1 MEMSMRPAV
10 LSLVLTIG
18 ILVAGSASSQPQLLK
33 VWPDGVPGAV
43 HHPQYTEE
51 TIKIETGAER
61 ILRIV
66 DPTIAVYFPTKVK
79 ANGTAV
85 VVCPG
90 GGYIRLAM
98 DHEGTQI
105 ASWLNDAGITCIL
118 LKYRV
123 PSDSAMVDKKVGP
136 LQDVQE
142 AIRIT
147 RRNAT
152 AWHLDPHRIGVMG
165 FSAGGHLAASAST
178 RFAEKVYACDT
189 TSARPDFSILMYPV
203 ISMQAGV
210 THNGSRRNLLGNDPD
225 QELVNRFSNELR
237 VTPETPIAFLVHSTD
252 DGVVVLENSLRYIQ
266 ALQKNNI
273 PAEMHIFERGGHG
286 YGLATARTTTEHGWP
301 ALCLAW
307 LRMHGLL

>member
-1 MEMSMRPAV
+1 MRPAV
-10 LSLVLTIG
+10 LFLVLANFF
-18 ILVAGSASSQPQLLK
+18 AGSAYSQPQLLK
-33 VWPDGVPGAV
+33 VWPEGVPGAV

-61 ILRIV
+61 TLRIA
-66 DPTIAVYFPTKVK
+66 DPTIAVYIPEKTK

-105 ASWLNDAGITCIL
+105 AAWLNDAGITCIL

-123 PSDSAMVDKKVGP
+123 PSDSAMVDKTVGP

-147 RRNAT
+147 RRHAS

-178 RFAEKVYACDT
+178 RFAEKVYASDT

-203 ISMQAGV
+203 ISMQTGV

-225 QELVNRFSNELR
+225 QQLVDRSSNELR
-237 VTPETPIAFLVHSTD
+237 VTPETPIAFVVHSTD
-252 DGVVVLENSLRYIQ
+252 DGVVILENSLRYIQ
-266 ALQKNNI
+266 ALKKNNV
-273 PAEMHIFERGGHG
+273 PAELHVFERGGHG
-286 YGLATARTTTEHGWP
+286 YGLATTRTTTERGWP
-301 ALCLAW
+301 PLCIAW
-307 LRMHGLL
+307 LRMHGMLE

>member
-1 MEMSMRPAV
+1 MRPAV
-10 LSLVLTIG
+10 RSLSLAFG
-18 ILVAGSASSQPQLLK
+18 ILLAGTVIAQPQLLK

-43 HHPQYTEE
+43 SNPQYTEE
-51 TIKIETGAER
+51 TIKIETGADR

-66 DPTIAVYFPTKVK
+66 EPTIAVYRPTRVK

-90 GGYIRLAM
+90 GGYVRLAM

-105 ASWLNDAGITCIL
+105 ATWLNDAGITCVL
-118 LKYRV
+118 LKYRM
-123 PSDSAMVDKKVGP
+123 PSDSVMVDKTIGP

-147 RRNAT
+147 RRHAA

-178 RFAEKVYACDT
+178 RFGEKVYASDT

-210 THNGSRRNLLGNDPD
+210 THTGSRKNLLGNDPD
-225 QELVNRFSNELR
+225 QQRVDHASNELR
-237 VTPETPIAFLVHSTD
+237 VTTETPIAFLVHSTD
-252 DGVVVLENSLRYIQ
+252 DGVVPVENSLRYLQ
-266 ALQKNNI
+266 ALKKNGVDG
-273 PAEMHIFERGGHG
+273 EMHIFERGGHG
-286 YGLATARTTTEHGWP
+286 YGLATSRTTTERGWP
-301 ALCLAW
+301 PLCLAW
-307 LRMHGLL
+307 LRMHGMLE

>member
-1 MEMSMRPAV
+1 MRAAV
-10 LSLVLTIG
+10 LTLSLVIG
-18 ILVAGSASSQPQLLK
+18 TLCAGPAVAQPQLLK

-43 HHPQYTEE
+43 ADPQYTEE

-61 ILRIV
+61 ILKIV
-66 DPTIAVYFPTKVK
+66 DPTIAVYLPPQGK

-90 GGYIRLAM
+90 GGYVRLAM

-105 ASWLNDAGITCIL
+105 AAWLNDAGITCIL
-118 LKYRV
+118 LKYRM
-123 PSDSAMVDKKVGP
+123 PSDAVMVDKTIGP

-147 RRNAT
+147 RRHAA

-203 ISMQAGV
+203 ISMQPGV
-210 THNGSRRNLLGNDPD
+210 THNGSRKNLLGSTPD
-225 QELVNRFSNELR
+225 QQVVDHASNELR
-237 VTPETPIAFLVHSTD
+237 VTAETPIAFLVHSTD
-252 DGVVVLENSLRYIQ
+252 DAVVPVENSLRYLQ
-266 ALQKNNI
+266 ALQKNNV
-273 PAEMHIFERGGHG
+273 AGEMHIFERGGHG
-286 YGLATARTTTEHGWP
+286 YGLATSRATTERGWP
-301 ALCLAW
+301 PLCIAW
-307 LRMHGLL
+307 LRMHGMLE

>member
-1 MEMSMRPAV
+1 MRPAV
-10 LSLVLTIG
+10 LTLSIAIVITL
-18 ILVAGSASSQPQLLK
+18 AGSVYAQPLLLK

-43 HHPQYTEE
+43 THPQYTEE

-61 ILRIV
+61 ILKIV
-66 DPTIAVYFPTKVK
+66 DPTIAVYLPTKVK

-90 GGYIRLAM
+90 GGYVRLAM

-105 ASWLNDAGITCIL
+105 AAWLTDAGITCVL
-118 LKYRV
+118 LKYRM
-123 PSDSAMVDKKVGP
+123 PSDSAMLDKTIGP

-147 RRNAT
+147 RRHAA
-152 AWHLDPHRIGVMG
+152 AWHVDPHRIGVMG

-178 RFAEKVYACDT
+178 RFDEKVYACDT

-210 THNGSRRNLLGNDPD
+210 THNGSRKNLLGNDPD
-225 QELVNRFSNELR
+225 QAQVDHASNELR
-237 VTPETPIAFLVHSTD
+237 VTPATPIAFLVHSTD
-252 DGVVVLENSLRYIQ
+252 DGVVPVENSLRYLQ
-266 ALQKNNI
+266 ALQKNNV
-273 PAEMHIFERGGHG
+273 AGEMHIFERGGHG
-286 YGLATARTTTEHGWP
+286 YGLATSRATTEHGWP
-301 ALCLAW
+301 PLCFAW
-307 LRMHGLL
+307 LRMHGMLE